1 VSAFARSYAQA
12 FLQAAPAPYDVQ
24 GFLDRADTI
33 ARALAADSRLRAFFA
48 APAVAG
54 EAKSGALEQLA
65 LRVGLDPYGRRLLQ
79 LILKNRRLLKL
90 PAILSALR
98 AEADRASGVV
108 QARVTIAT
116 AIGEVERQ
124 RIAQALEHAVGKPV
138 RLETSVDGSILGGF
152 VARVGS
158 EVFDASILRAIE
170 QFQRQASEGT
180 GA

>member
-1 VSAFARSYAQA
+1 MSAFARSYAQA
-12 FLQAAPAPYDVQ
+12 FLQAAPAQYDVE

-48 APAVAG
+48 APAVAR

-65 LRVGLDPYGRRLLQ
+65 LRAGLDPYGRRLLQ

-108 QARVTIAT
+108 QARVTVAT

-124 RIAQALEHAVGKPV
+124 RIAQALTRVVGQPV
-138 RLETSVDGSILGGF
+138 RLETSVDEAILGGF

>member
-1 VSAFARSYAQA
+1 VSSFARSYAQA
-12 FLQAAPAPYDVQ
+12 FLQAAPAHYDVQ
-24 GFLDRADTI
+24 DFLDRANTI
-33 ARALAADSRLRAFFA
+33 AGALAADSRLRAFFG
-48 APAVAG
+48 APAVP
-54 EAKSGALEQLA
+54 EQAKSQALEQLA
-65 LRVGLDPYGRRLLQ
+65 LRVGLDPYARRLLA
-79 LILKNRRLLKL
+79 LVLKNRRLLKL

-108 QARVTIAT
+108 QARVTVAT

-124 RIAQALEHAVGKPV
+124 RIVQALERTVGKPV
-138 RLETSVDGSILGGF
+138 RLETSVDEAILGGF

-170 QFQRQASEGT
+170 QFERQASEGT

>member
-1 VSAFARSYAQA
+1 MSAFARSYAQA
-12 FLQAAPAPYDVQ
+12 FLQAAPSPYDVQ

-33 ARALAADSRLRAFFA
+33 ARALAADSRLRAFFG

-79 LILKNRRLLKL
+79 LILKNRRLLNL

-108 QARVTIAT
+108 QARVTVAA

-124 RIAQALEHAVGKPV
+124 RIAQALERAVGKPV
-138 RLETSVDGSILGGF
+138 RLETSVDAAILGGF

-180 GA
+180 GV